1 MMRFWVVSSLLVFS
15 LVLSACGEKA
25 EAKSAGKKGDAPAY
39 SGAPDGKKAYS
50 AQGWTAGDK
59 ASWEQQMRARS
70 QGQNEYLRTN

>member
-1 MMRFWVVSSLLVFS
+1 VKHTLLLLALMAS
-15 LVLSACGEKA
+15 CLTITACGEKA
-25 EAKSAGKKGDAPAY
+25 EAKATGKKGDAPAY
-39 SGAPDGKKAYS
+39 SGATQENKAFS

>member
-1 MMRFWVVSSLLVFS
+1 MMRFFIVISLLAAS
-15 LVLSACGEKA
+15 LALSACGDKA
-25 EAKSAGKKGDAPAY
+25 EAKSAGKKTDAPAF
-39 SGAPDGKKAYS
+39 SGAPDGNKAFS